1 MGLLIKTFRLTFFR
15 RNKSNQTKQMRFF
28 IFILT
33 STVFLLA
40 FKNEEKSYPTNDF
53 QSPVD
58 FPIKLSG
65 TFAELR
71 PNHFHGGLD
80 IKPSVRGRQGD
91 AIFAVGEGYIS
102 RILVSAHGYG
112 NALYVTHS
120 NGYTSV
126 YAHLQKFT
134 PAIAEYVK
142 KRQYAN
148 QSFEFDEAI
157 NPDEFPVSK
166 GEQIG
171 YLGNTGGSLGAHLH
185 FEIRDTKTDVPINPL
200 YFGFEISDDKKPFLQ
215 QLKIYT
221 LNHNHETVSAK
232 TYNIRNV
239 KEQYSLQ
246 SEVLE
251 IPSNRMAIG
260 VKAYDN
266 ISGTSNANG
275 IFAMDIYQDDSLIY
289 RFEMEKVPHENTRY
303 LNAHLDYAAWY
314 NEEGYFNR
322 GYRLKGNYLGI
333 YKHLA
338 NDGVINLSNTPSKIR
353 VIVRDFAKNESEL
366 TFQVKRAET
375 LKTGE
380 GKVFNYFFPFDEASI
395 VKRSDLELHFQDSS
409 FYENIYAN
417 IQIANDN
424 SDYAF
429 SPTYQIHDEQIPIHR
444 SFELKLKPQRRI
456 DDKLKSKLYIGK
468 CKNGQNSFVGNQWSG
483 DWLTAKTRS
492 FGDYAI
498 LLDTVPPKITAID
511 FEGEAKPSSLL
522 GFKISDSETGIKT
535 YNAWVD
541 GEWIL
546 MKYDGKLGVIF
557 HEFDERITE
566 GKHQLVII
574 VTDLSDNQATFEG
587 VFIR

>member
-1 MGLLIKTFRLTFFR
+1 MKF
-15 RNKSNQTKQMRFF
+15 S
-28 IFILT
+28 IFILI
-33 STVFLLA
+33 SIVFLLA

-53 QSPVD
+53 IAPID

-80 IKPSVRGRQGD
+80 IKPSVRSKQGD
-91 AIFAVGEGYIS
+91 AIFAIGDGYIS
-102 RILVSAHGYG
+102 RILVSANGYG
-112 NALYVTHS
+112 NALYITHP

-134 PAIAEYVK
+134 PVITEYVE

-148 QSFEFDEAI
+148 QSFEFDEEVEAS
-157 NPDEFPVSK
+157 EFPVSK
-166 GEQIG
+166 GDQIA

-200 YFGFEISDDKKPFLQ
+200 YFGFDISDDKKPLLQ
-215 QLKIYT
+215 QLKIYE
-221 LNHNHETVSAK
+221 LNHNYEITNAK
-232 TYNIRNV
+232 TYDIRNLSG
-239 KEQYSLQ
+239 QYLLQ

-275 IFAMDIYQDDSLIY
+275 IFSMDIFQDDSLIY
-289 RFEMEKVPHENTRY
+289 RFQMEKIPQEETRY
-303 LNAHLDYAAWY
+303 LNAHLDYAAWF
-314 NEEGYFNR
+314 NGEGYFNR
-322 GYRLKGNYLGI
+322 GYRLKGNHLGI
-333 YKHLA
+333 YKHLV
-338 NDGVINLSNTPSKIR
+338 NDGVINLANNPSRIV
-353 VIVRDFAKNESEL
+353 VIVSDFAKNESVL
-366 TFQVKRAET
+366 RFQVKRAET
-375 LKTGE
+375 IKTGN
-380 GKVFNYFFPFDEASI
+380 GKVFNYFFPYNEASI
-395 VKRSDLELHFQDSS
+395 VKRSDLELHFCENT
-409 FYENIYAN
+409 FYENVYAN

-429 SPTYQIHDEQIPIHR
+429 SPTYQIHDEKIPVHR
-444 SFELKLKPQRRI
+444 AYEIKLKPQRRI
-456 DDKLKSKLYIGK
+456 DEKLKSKLYIGK
-468 CKNGQNSFVGNQWSG
+468 CKDGQNSCVGNKWEG
-483 DWLTAKTRS
+483 EWLTAKTRS

-498 LLDTVPPKITAID
+498 LLDTIPPTITPID
-511 FEGEAKPSSLL
+511 FEGATKPSMLL
-522 GFKISDSETGIKT
+522 GFKLSDKGTGIKT

-541 GEWIL
+541 GGWIL
-546 MKYDGKLGVIF
+546 MKYDGKRNMMY
-557 HEFDERITE
+557 HEFDERIMI

-574 VTDLSDNQATFEG
+574 VTDLSGNETTFEG